1 MKNAD
6 SSSTTIT
13 QLERKLAAADAE
25 NARLLALMEKKEAQ
39 WEATKQSLFE
49 QFRLALERQFGPS
62 TEKYQVDQKDLLIN
76 EAEVAVD
83 EEDGA
88 TEATDNDVVDDTA
101 AEPATPTTRRTR
113 GGRVALPPE
122 LPRVEVV
129 HELSEEAR
137 HCQDDGTALTVIGEA
152 VSEELH
158 VVPARVEVIRHVRR
172 KYACRTCE
180 EGVKIAA
187 APAKLLPKSNAS
199 ATLLAYVATAK
210 YQDALPLYRQ
220 SQLFARHGAEIP
232 RNTLARWM
240 VQAGE
245 RITPLIETLRH
256 HLLSAPL
263 IHMDETTLQ
272 VNQEA
277 DRKASATSYMWVQ
290 RGGPPGQQVVLFD
303 YAASRA
309 GRVPVDLLG
318 GYAGRL
324 ITDGYEGY
332 AEVVRRN
339 GITHAGCWA
348 HARRKFVEAQKVQPK
363 GKTGKADWALNQI
376 RKLYGVEKQA
386 KALEPDAR
394 HALRDQKSRPLIDQ
408 LRTWLDKSLAQVLP
422 KSALGKALHY
432 LDHQWFRLTRFLDDG
447 LIPLDNNP
455 AENAIR
461 PFVVGRKN
469 WLFSHTPSGA
479 QASAAIYSLIE
490 TALCRT
496 RHKAVYAVRRTMPN
510 GPGDIRPLHFCGELC
525 GLSLGILFGIV
536 FVSYNDSRKASNRSS
551 GLKRISLSGS

>member
-1 MKNAD
+1 MKNAA
-6 SSSTTIT
+6 SSSKAVS
-13 QLERKLAAADAE
+13 QLQRQVQAQQEEIAQRHH
-25 NARLLALMEKKEAQ
+25 LMEKKEAQ
-39 WEATKQSLFE
+39 WAATKQSLYE

-83 EEDGA
+83 EEDGGTDTA
-88 TEATDNDVVDDTA
+88 DNDAVDE
-101 AEPATPTTRRTR
+101 AEPAAPPKRRKR

-129 HELSEEAR
+129 HDLPEEAR
-137 HCQDDGTALTVIGEA
+137 HCRDDGTALTVIGEE

-158 VVPARVEVIRHVRR
+158 VVPARVEVIRHVRH

-180 EGVKIAA
+180 EGVKVAA

-245 RITPLIETLRH
+245 RITPLIDTLRQ
-256 HLLSAPL
+256 HLLNAPL

-277 DRKASATSYMWVQ
+277 DRHASATSYMWVQ

-303 YAASRA
+303 YDASRA
-309 GRVPVDLLG
+309 GRVPVRLLG
-318 GYAGRL
+318 DYAGRL
-324 ITDGYEGY
+324 VTDGYEGY

-339 GITHAGCWA
+339 GITQAGCWA

-432 LDHQWFRLTRFLDDG
+432 LDNQWPRLTRFLDDG

-479 QASAAIYSLIE
+479 HASAAIYSLIE
-490 TALCRT
+490 TA
-496 RHKAVYAVRRTMPN
+496 KAN
-510 GPGDIRPLHFCGELC
+510 
-525 GLSLGILFGIV
+525 GLSPYDYLQYV
-536 FVSYNDSRKASNRSS
+536 FATLPALDDNELLTLLPWQWKETLPV
-551 GLKRISLSGS
+551 

>member
-1 MKNAD
+1 MTSPA
-6 SSSTTIT
+6 SSSSDTVS
-13 QLERKLAAADAE
+13 
-25 NARLLALMEKKEAQ
+25 RLQRQVQSQQEEIAHLHRLMAKKEAQ
-39 WEATKQSLFE
+39 WEATRQSLFE
-49 QFRLALERQFGPS
+49 QFRLAIERQFGPS
-62 TEKYQVDQKDLLIN
+62 TEKYRVEQGDLLIN

-83 EEDGA
+83 EED
-88 TEATDNDVVDDTA
+88 ATDEDDTTSTDA
-101 AEPATPTTRRTR
+101 SSTAEPIQRRTR

-129 HELSEEAR
+129 HELPEASR
-137 HCQDDGTALTVIGEA
+137 HCGEDGSELKVIGEE

-158 VVPARVEVIRHVRR
+158 VVPARIEVIRHVRY
-172 KYACRTCE
+172 KYACPACE
-180 EGVKIAA
+180 EGVRIAP

-220 SQLFARHGAEIP
+220 SQIFARHGAEIP

-240 VQAGE
+240 IQAGQ
-245 RITPLIETLRH
+245 RVTPLIEALRR
-256 HLLSAPL
+256 HLLQAPL

-277 DRKASATSYMWVQ
+277 DRAASSTSYMWLQ
-290 RGGPPGQQVVLFD
+290 RGGPPGQQIVLFD
-303 YAASRA
+303 YDASRA
-309 GRVPVDLLG
+309 GRVPVRLLG
-318 GYAGRL
+318 DYAGRL
-324 ITDGYEGY
+324 VTDGYEGY

-339 GITHAGCWA
+339 GIIHAGCWA

-376 RKLYGVEKQA
+376 RKLYAVETQA
-386 KALEPDAR
+386 KALNPEAR
-394 HALRDQKSRPLIDQ
+394 QALRDQKSRPLIAQ
-408 LRTWLDKSLAQVLP
+408 LRTWLDKSVNQVLP
-422 KSALGKALHY
+422 KSTLGKALHY
-432 LDHQWFRLTRFLDDG
+432 LNGQWARLTRFLDDG

-479 QASAAIYSLIE
+479 HASAAIYSLIE
-490 TALCRT
+490 TA
-496 RHKAVYAVRRTMPN
+496 KAN
-510 GPGDIRPLHFCGELC
+510 
-525 GLSLGILFGIV
+525 GLSPYPYLQFVFETLPTLGEGDDL
-536 FVSYNDSRKASNRSS
+536 DALLPWQWKETLPA
-551 GLKRISLSGS
+551 

>member
-6 SSSTTIT
+6 SSSPTVS

-88 TEATDNDVVDDTA
+88 TEATDNDVVDDTTVKL
-101 AEPATPTTRRTR
+101 ATPTTHRTR

-129 HELSEEAR
+129 HELPEEAR
-137 HCQDDGTALTVIGEA
+137 HCQDDGTALTVMGEA

-220 SQLFARHGAEIP
+220 SQLLARHGAEIP

-245 RITPLIETLRH
+245 RIIPLIDTLRQ
-256 HLLSAPL
+256 HLLNAPL

-277 DRKASATSYMWVQ
+277 DRHASATSYMWVQ

-303 YAASRA
+303 YDASRA
-309 GRVPVDLLG
+309 GRVPVRLLG
-318 GYAGRL
+318 DYAGRL

-339 GITHAGCWA
+339 GITQAGCWA

-432 LDHQWFRLTRFLDDG
+432 LDHQWPRLTRFLDDG
-447 LIPLDNNP
+447 LIPLDNNL

-490 TALCRT
+490 TA
-496 RHKAVYAVRRTMPN
+496 KAN
-510 GPGDIRPLHFCGELC
+510 
-525 GLSLGILFGIV
+525 GLSPYDYLQHV
-536 FVSYNDSRKASNRSS
+536 FATLPTLKNDDELNTLLPWQWKET
-551 GLKRISLSGS
+551 LPV

>member
-1 MKNAD
+1 MKNAAA
-6 SSSTTIT
+6 SSNAVS
-13 QLERKLAAADAE
+13 QLQRQVQAQQEEIAQLHR
-25 NARLLALMEKKEAQ
+25 LMEKKEAQ
-39 WEATKQSLFE
+39 WAATKQSLYE
-49 QFRLALERQFGPS
+49 QFRLALERTFGPS
-62 TEKYQVDQKDLLIN
+62 TEKYRVDQRDLLIN

-83 EEDGA
+83 EEDGDTGTA
-88 TEATDNDVVDDTA
+88 GNDEAESA
-101 AEPATPTTRRTR
+101 APPKRSKR

-129 HELSEEAR
+129 HELPEEAR
-137 HCQDDGTALTVIGEA
+137 HCQDDGTALTMIGEE

-180 EGVKIAA
+180 DGVKIAP

-220 SQLFARHGAEIP
+220 SQIFARHGAAIP

-245 RITPLIETLRH
+245 RVAPLIDTLRR

-263 IHMDETTLQ
+263 VHMDETTLQ

-277 DRKASATSYMWVQ
+277 DRKASAPSYMWVQ

-303 YAASRA
+303 YDASRA
-309 GRVPVDLLG
+309 GRVPVRLLG
-318 GYAGRL
+318 DYAGCL
-324 ITDGYEGY
+324 VTDGYEGY

-339 GITHAGCWA
+339 GITHVGCWA

-386 KALEPDAR
+386 KGLEPEAR
-394 HALRDQKSRPLIDQ
+394 HALREQKSRLLIDQ

-432 LDHQWFRLTRFLDDG
+432 LNNQWPRLTRFLNDG
-447 LIPLDNNP
+447 VIPLDNNL

-490 TALCRT
+490 TA
-496 RHKAVYAVRRTMPN
+496 KAN
-510 GPGDIRPLHFCGELC
+510 
-525 GLSLGILFGIV
+525 GLSPYDYLQHV
-536 FVSYNDSRKASNRSS
+536 FETLPSLNDDDLNTLLPWQWKET
-551 GLKRISLSGS
+551 LPV

>member
-1 MKNAD
+1 MKNAA
-6 SSSTTIT
+6 SSSPTVT

-62 TEKYQVDQKDLLIN
+62 TEKYRVDQRDLLIN

-83 EEDGA
+83 EEDASESDA
-88 TEATDNDVVDDTA
+88 TADDATIDTA
-101 AEPATPTTRRTR
+101 TPAKRRTR

-122 LPRVEVV
+122 LPRVDVI
-129 HELSEEAR
+129 HELPDDAR
-137 HCQDDGTALTVIGEA
+137 HCHDDGTALKVIGEE

-158 VVPARVEVIRHVRR
+158 VVPARIEVIRYVRH
-172 KYACRTCE
+172 KYACPLCE
-180 EGVKIAA
+180 EGVNTAP

-199 ATLLAYVATAK
+199 ATLLAYIATAK

-220 SQLFARHGAEIP
+220 SQIFARHGAEIP

-245 RITPLIETLRH
+245 RIIPPIDTLRQ
-256 HLLSAPL
+256 HLLNAPL

-277 DRKASATSYMWVQ
+277 DRAASATSYMWVQ

-303 YAASRA
+303 YAASRS

-318 GYAGRL
+318 DYAGRL

-332 AEVVRRN
+332 AEIVRRN

-363 GKTGKADWALNQI
+363 GKTGKADWALSQI

-386 KALEPDAR
+386 KALESEAR
-394 HALRDQKSRPLIDQ
+394 HALRVQKSRPLIDQ

-432 LDHQWFRLTRFLDDG
+432 LDNQWPRLTRFLDDG
-447 LIPLDNNP
+447 LIPLDNNL

-479 QASAAIYSLIE
+479 HASAAIYSLIE
-490 TALCRT
+490 TA
-496 RHKAVYAVRRTMPN
+496 KAN
-510 GPGDIRPLHFCGELC
+510 
-525 GLSLGILFGIV
+525 GLSPYDYLQYV
-536 FVSYNDSRKASNRSS
+536 FATLPTLDADELHTLLPWQWKETLPV
-551 GLKRISLSGS
+551 

>member
-1 MKNAD
+1 MKNAAP
-6 SSSTTIT
+6 SSPTVT

-62 TEKYQVDQKDLLIN
+62 TEKYRVEQRDLLIN

-83 EEDGA
+83 EEDNSDGSECDAVADDA
-88 TEATDNDVVDDTA
+88 TSET
-101 AEPATPTTRRTR
+101 ATPAKRRTR

-122 LPRVEVV
+122 LPRVEVL
-129 HELSEEAR
+129 HELPDNAR
-137 HCQDDGTALTVIGEA
+137 HCCDDGTPLKVIGEE
-152 VSEELH
+152 VSEGLH
-158 VVPARVEVIRHVRR
+158 VVPARVEVIRHVRH
-172 KYACRTCE
+172 KYACPQCE
-180 EGVKIAA
+180 EGVTVAP

-199 ATLLAYVATAK
+199 ATLLAYIATAK

-220 SQLFARHGAEIP
+220 HQIFARHGAEIP

-245 RITPLIETLRH
+245 QVTSLINTLRQ
-256 HLLSAPL
+256 HLLKAPL
-263 IHMDETTLQ
+263 IHMDETPLQ
-272 VNQEA
+272 VNQET
-277 DRKASATSYMWVQ
+277 DRPASAPSNMWVQ

-303 YAASRA
+303 YDASRA
-309 GRVPVDLLG
+309 GRVPMQLLG

-324 ITDGYEGY
+324 VTDGYEGY

-386 KALEPDAR
+386 KALEPKAR
-394 HALRDQKSRPLIDQ
+394 RTLREEKSQPLIAQ
-408 LRTWLDKSLAQVLP
+408 LRTWLDKSLPQVLP

-432 LDHQWFRLTRFLDDG
+432 LDHQWPRLIRFLDDG

-490 TALCRT
+490 TA
-496 RHKAVYAVRRTMPN
+496 KAN
-510 GPGDIRPLHFCGELC
+510 
-525 GLSLGILFGIV
+525 GLSPYDYLQHV
-536 FVSYNDSRKASNRSS
+536 FVTLPTLHHDDLGTLLPWQWKET
-551 GLKRISLSGS
+551 LPI